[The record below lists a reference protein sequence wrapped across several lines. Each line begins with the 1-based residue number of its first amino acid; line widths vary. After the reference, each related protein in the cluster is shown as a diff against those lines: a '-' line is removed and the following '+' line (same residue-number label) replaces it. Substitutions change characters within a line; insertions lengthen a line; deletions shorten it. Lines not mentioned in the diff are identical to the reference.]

1 MQRSIALFDLDGV
14 ILDTEGSYTAFWD
27 DYGSRHFSEKD
38 FGLKIKGQTL
48 VKILGDYF
56 PEENERK
63 AITDAINDFERKM
76 SYPFVPRVENYIK
89 SLKSNGIRT
98 AVVTSSNLP
107 KMENVYRCHPD
118 FKEMFDIILTSEDFS
133 ESKPS
138 PYCYLKAMRLFGA
151 GPEDCVVFEDSVSGL
166 QAGKAS
172 GAFVVGL
179 LTTNPENIVREYSNL
194 MIRDFNDSRI
204 SEIGISLQV

>member
-63 AITDAINDFERKM
+63 SITDAINDFERNM
-76 SYPFVPRVENYIK
+76 SYPFVPGVENYIK

-98 AVVTSSNLP
+98 AVVTSSNLL
-107 KMENVYRCHPD
+107 KMENVYRCHPG
-118 FKEMFDIILTSEDFS
+118 FREMFDIILTSEDFS

-151 GPEDCVVFEDSVSGL
+151 GPEDCVVFEDSLAGL
-166 QAGKAS
+166 QAARAS
-172 GAFVVGL
+172 GAFVTAL
-179 LTTNPENIVREYSNL
+179 TTTNPEEVVRNYADL
-194 MIRDFNDSRI
+194 VIRDFNDSG
-204 SEIGISLQV
+204 IGANGLPH

>member
-1 MQRSIALFDLDGV
+1 MPRSIALFDLDGV

-63 AITDAINDFERKM
+63 AITEAINDFERNM
-76 SYPFVPRVENYIK
+76 SYPFVPGVENYIK
-89 SLKSNGIRT
+89 SLKSNGIKT
-98 AVVTSSNLP
+98 AVVTSSNLL
-107 KMENVYRCHPD
+107 KMENVYRCHPG
-118 FKEMFDIILTSEDFS
+118 FREMFDIILTSEDFS

-151 GPEDCVVFEDSVSGL
+151 GPEDCVVFEDSLAGL
-166 QAGKAS
+166 QAARAS
-172 GAFVVGL
+172 GAFVTAL
-179 LTTNPENIVREYSNL
+179 TTTNPEEVVRNYADL
-194 MIRDFNDSRI
+194 VIRDFNDSG
-204 SEIGISLQV
+204 IGANGLPH

>member
-1 MQRSIALFDLDGV
+1 MPHSIALFDLDGV

-76 SYPFVPRVENYIK
+76 SYPFVPGIENYIK

-98 AVVTSSNLP
+98 AVVTSSNLL
-107 KMENVYRCHPD
+107 KMENVYRCHPG
-118 FKEMFDIILTSEDFS
+118 FREMFDMILTSEDFS

-151 GPEDCVVFEDSVSGL
+151 GPEDCVVFEDSLAGL
-166 QAGKAS
+166 QAARAS
-172 GAFVVGL
+172 GAFVTAL
-179 LTTNPENIVREYSNL
+179 TTTNPEEVVRNYADL
-194 MIRDFNDSRI
+194 VIRDFNDSG
-204 SEIGISLQV
+204 IGANGLPH

>member
-63 AITDAINDFERKM
+63 AITEAINDFERNM
-76 SYPFVPRVENYIK
+76 SYPFVPGVENYIK
-89 SLKSNGIRT
+89 SMKSNGIKT
-98 AVVTSSNLP
+98 AVVTSSNLL
-107 KMENVYRCHPD
+107 KMENVYRCHPG
-118 FKEMFDIILTSEDFS
+118 FREMFDMILTSEDFS

-151 GPEDCVVFEDSVSGL
+151 GPEDCVVFEDSLAGL
-166 QAGKAS
+166 QAARAS
-172 GAFVVGL
+172 GAFVTAL
-179 LTTNPENIVREYSNL
+179 TTTNPEEVVRNYADL
-194 MIRDFNDSRI
+194 VIRDFNDSG
-204 SEIGISLQV
+204 IGANGLPH

>member
-38 FGLKIKGQTL
+38 FGVKIKGETL

-76 SYPFVPRVENYIK
+76 SYPFVPGVENYIK
-89 SLKSNGIRT
+89 SLKANGIRT
-98 AVVTSSNLP
+98 AVVTSSNLL
-107 KMENVYRCHPD
+107 KMENVYRCHPG
-118 FKEMFDIILTSEDFS
+118 FREMFDIILTSEDFS

-151 GPEDCVVFEDSVSGL
+151 GPEDCVVFEDSLAGL
-166 QAGKAS
+166 QSARAS
-172 GAFVVGL
+172 GAFVTAL
-179 LTTNPENIVREYSNL
+179 TTTNPEEVVRNYADL
-194 MIRDFNDSRI
+194 VIRDFNDSG
-204 SEIGISLQV
+204 IGANGLPH

>member
-1 MQRSIALFDLDGV
+1 MPHSIALFDLDGV

-63 AITDAINDFERKM
+63 AITDAINDFERNM
-76 SYPFVPRVENYIK
+76 SYPFVPGVENYIK

-107 KMENVYRCHPD
+107 KMDNVYRCHPG
-118 FKEMFDIILTSEDFS
+118 FREMFDMILTSEDFS

-151 GPEDCVVFEDSVSGL
+151 GPEDCVVFEDSLAGL
-166 QAGKAS
+166 QSARAS
-172 GAFVVGL
+172 GAFVTAL
-179 LTTNPENIVREYSNL
+179 TTTNPEEVVRNYADL
-194 MIRDFNDSRI
+194 VIRDFNDSG
-204 SEIGISLQV
+204 IGANGLPH

>member
-38 FGLKIKGQTL
+38 FGVKIKGQTL

-63 AITDAINDFERKM
+63 AITDAINDFERNM
-76 SYPFVPRVENYIK
+76 SYPFVPGVENYIK

-98 AVVTSSNLP
+98 AVVTSSNLL
-107 KMENVYRCHPD
+107 KMENVYRCHPG
-118 FKEMFDIILTSEDFS
+118 FREMFDMILTSEDFS

-151 GPEDCVVFEDSVSGL
+151 GPEDCVVFEDSLAGL
-166 QAGKAS
+166 QAARAS
-172 GAFVVGL
+172 GAFVTAL
-179 LTTNPENIVREYSNL
+179 TTTNPEEVVRNYADL
-194 MIRDFNDSRI
+194 VIRDFNDSG
-204 SEIGISLQV
+204 IGANGLPH

>member
-48 VKILGDYF
+48 VKILDDYF

-63 AITDAINDFERKM
+63 SITDAINDFERNM
-76 SYPFVPRVENYIK
+76 SYPFVPGVENYIK

-98 AVVTSSNLP
+98 AVVTSSNLL
-107 KMENVYRCHPD
+107 KMENVYRCHPG
-118 FKEMFDIILTSEDFS
+118 FREMFDMILTSEDFS

-151 GPEDCVVFEDSVSGL
+151 GPEDCVVFEDSLAGL
-166 QAGKAS
+166 QSARAS
-172 GAFVVGL
+172 GAFVTAL
-179 LTTNPENIVREYSNL
+179 TTTNPEEVVRNYADL
-194 MIRDFNDSRI
+194 VIRDFNDSG
-204 SEIGISLQV
+204 IGANGLQH

>member
-76 SYPFVPRVENYIK
+76 SYPFVPGVENYIK

-98 AVVTSSNLP
+98 VVVTSSNLL
-107 KMENVYRCHPD
+107 KMENVYRCHPG

-151 GPEDCVVFEDSVSGL
+151 GPEDCVVFEDSLAGL
-166 QAGKAS
+166 QSARAS
-172 GAFVVGL
+172 GAFVTAL
-179 LTTNPENIVREYSNL
+179 TTTNPEEVVRNYADL
-194 MIRDFNDSRI
+194 VIRDFNDSG
-204 SEIGISLQV
+204 IGANGLPH

>member
-63 AITDAINDFERKM
+63 SITDAINDFERKM
-76 SYPFVPRVENYIK
+76 SYPFVPGVENYIK

-98 AVVTSSNLP
+98 AVVTSSNLL
-107 KMENVYRCHPD
+107 KMENVYRCHPG
-118 FKEMFDIILTSEDFS
+118 FREMFDIILTSEDFS

-151 GPEDCVVFEDSVSGL
+151 GPEDCVVFEDSLAGL
-166 QAGKAS
+166 QSARAS
-172 GAFVVGL
+172 GAFVTAL
-179 LTTNPENIVREYSNL
+179 TTTNPEEVVRNYADL
-194 MIRDFNDSRI
+194 VIRDFNDSG
-204 SEIGISLQV
+204 IGANGLPH

>member
-1 MQRSIALFDLDGV
+1 MPRSVALFDLDGV

-27 DYGSRHFSEKD
+27 DYGSRNFSEKD

-56 PEENERK
+56 PEEKKREAIIDSINE
-63 AITDAINDFERKM
+63 FERNM
-76 SYPFVPRVENYIK
+76 TYPFVPGAEEYIK

-98 AVVTSSNLP
+98 AVVTSSNLL
-107 KMENVYRCHPD
+107 KMENVYRCHPG
-118 FKEMFDIILTSEDFS
+118 FREMFDMILTSEDFS

-151 GPEDCVVFEDSVSGL
+151 GPEDCVVFEDSLAGL
-166 QAGKAS
+166 QSARAS
-172 GAFVVGL
+172 GAFVTAL
-179 LTTNPENIVREYSNL
+179 TTTNPEEVVRNYADL
-194 MIRDFNDSRI
+194 VIRDFNDSG
-204 SEIGISLQV
+204 IGANGLPH

>member
-76 SYPFVPRVENYIK
+76 SYPFVPGVENYIK

-98 AVVTSSNLP
+98 AVVTSSNLL
-107 KMENVYRCHPD
+107 KMENVYRCHPG
-118 FKEMFDIILTSEDFS
+118 FREMFDIILTSEDFS

-151 GPEDCVVFEDSVSGL
+151 GPEDCVVFEDSLAGL
-166 QAGKAS
+166 QSARAS
-172 GAFVVGL
+172 GAFVTAL
-179 LTTNPENIVREYSNL
+179 TTTNPEEVVRNYADL
-194 MIRDFNDSRI
+194 VIRDFNDSG
-204 SEIGISLQV
+204 IGANGLPH

>member
-63 AITDAINDFERKM
+63 AITEAINDFERNM
-76 SYPFVPRVENYIK
+76 SYPFVPGVENYIK
-89 SLKSNGIRT
+89 LLKSNGIRT
-98 AVVTSSNLP
+98 AVVTSSNIL
-107 KMENVYRCHPD
+107 KMENVYRCHPG
-118 FKEMFDIILTSEDFS
+118 FREMFDMILTSEDFS

-151 GPEDCVVFEDSVSGL
+151 GPEDCVVFEDSLAGL
-166 QAGKAS
+166 QSARAS
-172 GAFVVGL
+172 GAFVTAL
-179 LTTNPENIVREYSNL
+179 TTTNPEEVVRNYADL
-194 MIRDFNDSRI
+194 VIRDFNDSG
-204 SEIGISLQV
+204 IGANGLPH

>member
-1 MQRSIALFDLDGV
+1 MPRSIALFDLDGV

-38 FGLKIKGQTL
+38 FGVKIKGQTL

-63 AITDAINDFERKM
+63 AITDAINDFERNM
-76 SYPFVPRVENYIK
+76 SYPFVPGVENYIK

-98 AVVTSSNLP
+98 AVVTSSNLL
-107 KMENVYRCHPD
+107 KMENVYRCHPG
-118 FKEMFDIILTSEDFS
+118 FREMFDIILTSEDFS

-151 GPEDCVVFEDSVSGL
+151 GPEDCVVFEDSLAGL
-166 QAGKAS
+166 QAARAS
-172 GAFVVGL
+172 GAFVTAL
-179 LTTNPENIVREYSNL
+179 TTTNPEEVVRNYADL
-194 MIRDFNDSRI
+194 VIRDFNDSG
-204 SEIGISLQV
+204 IGANGLPH

>member
-1 MQRSIALFDLDGV
+1 MPHSIALFDLDGV

-76 SYPFVPRVENYIK
+76 SYPFVPGVENYIK

-98 AVVTSSNLP
+98 AVVTSSNLL
-107 KMENVYRCHPD
+107 KMENVYRCHPG
-118 FKEMFDIILTSEDFS
+118 FREMFDIILTSEDFS

-151 GPEDCVVFEDSVSGL
+151 GPEDCVVFEDSLAGL
-166 QAGKAS
+166 QAARAS
-172 GAFVVGL
+172 GAFVTAL
-179 LTTNPENIVREYSNL
+179 TTTNPEEVVRNYADL
-194 MIRDFNDSRI
+194 VIRDFNDSG
-204 SEIGISLQV
+204 IGANGLPH

>member
-1 MQRSIALFDLDGV
+1 MPHSIALFDLDGV

-27 DYGSRHFSEKD
+27 DYGSRHFSEKN

-76 SYPFVPRVENYIK
+76 SYPFVPGVENYIK

-98 AVVTSSNLP
+98 AVVTSSNLL
-107 KMENVYRCHPD
+107 KMENVYRCHPG
-118 FKEMFDIILTSEDFS
+118 FREMFDIILTSEDFS

-151 GPEDCVVFEDSVSGL
+151 GPEDCVVFEDSLAGL
-166 QAGKAS
+166 QAARAS
-172 GAFVVGL
+172 GAFVTAL
-179 LTTNPENIVREYSNL
+179 TTTNPEEVVRNYADL
-194 MIRDFNDSRI
+194 VIRDFNDSG
-204 SEIGISLQV
+204 IGANGLPH

>member
-1 MQRSIALFDLDGV
+1 MPHSIALFDLDGV

-48 VKILGDYF
+48 VKILDDYF

-63 AITDAINDFERKM
+63 SITDAINDFERNM
-76 SYPFVPRVENYIK
+76 SYPFVPGVENYIK

-98 AVVTSSNLP
+98 AVVTSSNLL
-107 KMENVYRCHPD
+107 KMDNVYRCHPG
-118 FKEMFDIILTSEDFS
+118 FREMFDMILTSEDFS

-151 GPEDCVVFEDSVSGL
+151 GPEDCVVFEDSLAGL
-166 QAGKAS
+166 QSARAS
-172 GAFVVGL
+172 GAFVTAL
-179 LTTNPENIVREYSNL
+179 TTTNPEEVVRNYADL
-194 MIRDFNDSRI
+194 VIRDFNDSG
-204 SEIGISLQV
+204 IGANGLPH

>member
-1 MQRSIALFDLDGV
+1 MPRSIALFDLDGV

-48 VKILGDYF
+48 VKILDDYF

-63 AITDAINDFERKM
+63 SITDAINDFERKM
-76 SYPFVPRVENYIK
+76 SYPFVPGVENYIK

-107 KMENVYRCHPD
+107 KMENVYRCHPG

-138 PYCYLKAMRLFGA
+138 PYCYLKAMKLFGA
-151 GPEDCVVFEDSVSGL
+151 GPENCVVFEDSLAGL
-166 QAGKAS
+166 QAARAS
-172 GAFVVGL
+172 GAFVTAL
-179 LTTNPENIVREYSNL
+179 TTTNPEEVVRNYADL
-194 MIRDFNDSRI
+194 VIRDFNDSG
-204 SEIGISLQV
+204 IGANGLQH

>member
-48 VKILGDYF
+48 VKILDDYF

-63 AITDAINDFERKM
+63 SITDAINDFERNM
-76 SYPFVPRVENYIK
+76 SYPFVPGVENYIK

-98 AVVTSSNLP
+98 VVVTSSNLL
-107 KMENVYRCHPD
+107 KMENVYRCHPG
-118 FKEMFDIILTSEDFS
+118 FREMFDMILTSEDFS

-151 GPEDCVVFEDSVSGL
+151 GPEDCVVFEDSLAGL
-166 QAGKAS
+166 QAARAS
-172 GAFVVGL
+172 GAFVTAL
-179 LTTNPENIVREYSNL
+179 TTTNPEEVVRNYADL
-194 MIRDFNDSRI
+194 VIRDFNDSG
-204 SEIGISLQV
+204 IGANGLPH

>member
-63 AITDAINDFERKM
+63 AITEAINDFERNM
-76 SYPFVPRVENYIK
+76 SYPFVPGVENYIK
-89 SLKSNGIRT
+89 SMKSNGIKT
-98 AVVTSSNLP
+98 AVVTSSNLL
-107 KMENVYRCHPD
+107 KMENVYRCHPG
-118 FKEMFDIILTSEDFS
+118 FREMFDIILTSEDFS

-151 GPEDCVVFEDSVSGL
+151 GPEDCVVFEDSLAGL
-166 QAGKAS
+166 QAARAS
-172 GAFVVGL
+172 GAFVTAL
-179 LTTNPENIVREYSNL
+179 TTTNPEEVVRNYADL
-194 MIRDFNDSRI
+194 VIRDFNDSG
-204 SEIGISLQV
+204 IGANGLPH

>member
-1 MQRSIALFDLDGV
+1 MPHSIALFDLDGV

-76 SYPFVPRVENYIK
+76 SYPFVPGVENYIK

-98 AVVTSSNLP
+98 AVVTSSNLL
-107 KMENVYRCHPD
+107 KMENVYRCHPG
-118 FKEMFDIILTSEDFS
+118 FREMFDIILTSEDFS

-151 GPEDCVVFEDSVSGL
+151 GPEDCVVFEDSLAGL
-166 QAGKAS
+166 QSARAS
-172 GAFVVGL
+172 GAFVTAL
-179 LTTNPENIVREYSNL
+179 TTTNPEEVVRNYADL
-194 MIRDFNDSRI
+194 VIRDFNDSG
-204 SEIGISLQV
+204 IGANGLQH

>member
-1 MQRSIALFDLDGV
+1 MPHSIALFDLDGV

-63 AITDAINDFERKM
+63 AITDAINDFERNM
-76 SYPFVPRVENYIK
+76 SYPFVPGVENYIK

-98 AVVTSSNLP
+98 AVVTSSNLL
-107 KMENVYRCHPD
+107 KMENVYRCHPG
-118 FKEMFDIILTSEDFS
+118 FREMFDMILTSEDFS

-151 GPEDCVVFEDSVSGL
+151 GPEDCVVFEDSLAGL
-166 QAGKAS
+166 QAARAS
-172 GAFVVGL
+172 GAFVTAL
-179 LTTNPENIVREYSNL
+179 TTTNPEEVVRNYADL
-194 MIRDFNDSRI
+194 VIRDFNDSG
-204 SEIGISLQV
+204 IGANGLQH

>member
-63 AITDAINDFERKM
+63 AITDAINDFERNM
-76 SYPFVPRVENYIK
+76 SYPFVPGVENYIK

-98 AVVTSSNLP
+98 AVVTSSNLL
-107 KMENVYRCHPD
+107 KMENVYRCHPG

-151 GPEDCVVFEDSVSGL
+151 GPENCVVFEDSLAGL
-166 QAGKAS
+166 QAARAS
-172 GAFVVGL
+172 GAFVTAL
-179 LTTNPENIVREYSNL
+179 TTTNPEEVVRNYADL
-194 MIRDFNDSRI
+194 VIRDFNDSG
-204 SEIGISLQV
+204 IGANGLPH

>member
-63 AITDAINDFERKM
+63 AITEAINDFERNM
-76 SYPFVPRVENYIK
+76 SYPFVPGVENYIK

-98 AVVTSSNLP
+98 AVVTSSNLL
-107 KMENVYRCHPD
+107 KMDNVYRCHPG
-118 FKEMFDIILTSEDFS
+118 FREMFDMILTSEDFS

-151 GPEDCVVFEDSVSGL
+151 GPEDCVVFEDSLAGL
-166 QAGKAS
+166 QAARAS
-172 GAFVVGL
+172 GAFVTAL
-179 LTTNPENIVREYSNL
+179 TTTNPEEVVRNYADL
-194 MIRDFNDSRI
+194 VIRDFNDSG
-204 SEIGISLQV
+204 IGANGLPH

>member
-38 FGLKIKGQTL
+38 FGVKIKGQTL

-63 AITDAINDFERKM
+63 AITEAINDFERNM
-76 SYPFVPRVENYIK
+76 SYPFVPGVENYIK

-98 AVVTSSNLP
+98 AVVTSSNLL
-107 KMENVYRCHPD
+107 KMENVYRCHPG
-118 FKEMFDIILTSEDFS
+118 FREMFDIILTSEDFS

-151 GPEDCVVFEDSVSGL
+151 GPEDCVVFEDSLAGL
-166 QAGKAS
+166 QAARAS
-172 GAFVVGL
+172 GAFVTAL
-179 LTTNPENIVREYSNL
+179 TTTNPEEVVRNYADL
-194 MIRDFNDSRI
+194 VIRDFNDSG
-204 SEIGISLQV
+204 IGANGLPH

>member
-38 FGLKIKGQTL
+38 FGVKIKGQTL

-63 AITDAINDFERKM
+63 AITDDINDFERNM
-76 SYPFVPRVENYIK
+76 SYPFVPGVENYIK

-98 AVVTSSNLP
+98 AVVTSSNLL
-107 KMENVYRCHPD
+107 KMDNVYRCHPG
-118 FKEMFDIILTSEDFS
+118 FREMFDMILTSEDFS

-151 GPEDCVVFEDSVSGL
+151 GPEDCVVFEDSLAGL
-166 QAGKAS
+166 QAARAS
-172 GAFVVGL
+172 GAFVTAL
-179 LTTNPENIVREYSNL
+179 TTTNPEEVVRNYADL
-194 MIRDFNDSRI
+194 VIRDFNDSG
-204 SEIGISLQV
+204 IGANGLPH

>member
-63 AITDAINDFERKM
+63 AITDDINDFERNM
-76 SYPFVPRVENYIK
+76 SYPFVPGVENYIK

-98 AVVTSSNLP
+98 AVVTSSNLL
-107 KMENVYRCHPD
+107 KMENVYRCHPG
-118 FKEMFDIILTSEDFS
+118 FREMFDMILTSEDFS

-151 GPEDCVVFEDSVSGL
+151 GPEDCVVFEDSLAGL
-166 QAGKAS
+166 QSARAS
-172 GAFVVGL
+172 GAFVTAL
-179 LTTNPENIVREYSNL
+179 TTTNPEEVVRNYAAL
-194 MIRDFNDSRI
+194 VIRDFNDSG
-204 SEIGISLQV
+204 IGANGLQH

>member
-38 FGLKIKGQTL
+38 FGVKIKGQTL

-76 SYPFVPRVENYIK
+76 SYPFVPGVENYIK

-98 AVVTSSNLP
+98 AVVTSSNLL
-107 KMENVYRCHPD
+107 KMENVYRCHPG
-118 FKEMFDIILTSEDFS
+118 FREMFDMILTSEDFS

-151 GPEDCVVFEDSVSGL
+151 GPEDCVVFEDSLAGL
-166 QAGKAS
+166 QSARAS
-172 GAFVVGL
+172 GAFVTAL
-179 LTTNPENIVREYSNL
+179 TTTNPEEVVRNYADL
-194 MIRDFNDSRI
+194 VIRDFNDSG
-204 SEIGISLQV
+204 IGANGLQH

>member
-48 VKILGDYF
+48 VKILADYF
-56 PEENERK
+56 PDENERK
-63 AITDAINDFERKM
+63 SITDAINDFERKM
-76 SYPFVPRVENYIK
+76 SYPFVPGVENYIK

-107 KMENVYRCHPD
+107 KMENVYRCHPG

-151 GPEDCVVFEDSVSGL
+151 GPEDCVVFEDSLAGL
-166 QAGKAS
+166 QSARAS
-172 GAFVVGL
+172 GAFVTAL
-179 LTTNPENIVREYSNL
+179 TTTNPEEVVRNYADL
-194 MIRDFNDSRI
+194 VIRDFNDSG
-204 SEIGISLQV
+204 IGANGLQH

>member
-1 MQRSIALFDLDGV
+1 MPRSIALFDLDGV

-48 VKILGDYF
+48 VKILADYF
-56 PEENERK
+56 PDENERK
-63 AITDAINDFERKM
+63 SITDAINDFERKM
-76 SYPFVPRVENYIK
+76 SYPFVPGVENYIK

-98 AVVTSSNLP
+98 AVVTSSNLL
-107 KMENVYRCHPD
+107 KMENVYRCHPG
-118 FKEMFDIILTSEDFS
+118 FREMFDMILTSEDFS

-151 GPEDCVVFEDSVSGL
+151 GPEDCVVFEDSLAGL
-166 QAGKAS
+166 QSARAS
-172 GAFVVGL
+172 GAFVTAL
-179 LTTNPENIVREYSNL
+179 TTTNPEEVVRNYADL
-194 MIRDFNDSRI
+194 VIRDFNDSG
-204 SEIGISLQV
+204 IGANGLPH

>member
-38 FGLKIKGQTL
+38 FGVKIKGQTL

-63 AITDAINDFERKM
+63 AITDAINDFERNM
-76 SYPFVPRVENYIK
+76 SYPFVPGVENYIK

-98 AVVTSSNLP
+98 AVVTSSNLL
-107 KMENVYRCHPD
+107 KMENVYRCHPG
-118 FKEMFDIILTSEDFS
+118 FREMFDMILTSEDFS

-151 GPEDCVVFEDSVSGL
+151 GPEDCVVFEDSLAGL
-166 QAGKAS
+166 QAARAS
-172 GAFVVGL
+172 GSFVTAL
-179 LTTNPENIVREYSNL
+179 TTTNPEEVVRNYADL
-194 MIRDFNDSRI
+194 VIRDFNDSG
-204 SEIGISLQV
+204 IGANGLPH

>member
-1 MQRSIALFDLDGV
+1 MPRSIALFDLDGV

-63 AITDAINDFERKM
+63 SITDAINDFERNM
-76 SYPFVPRVENYIK
+76 SYPFVPGVENYIK

-98 AVVTSSNLP
+98 AVVTSSNLL
-107 KMENVYRCHPD
+107 KMDNVYRCHPG
-118 FKEMFDIILTSEDFS
+118 FREMFDMILTGEDVS

-138 PYCYLKAMRLFGA
+138 P
-151 GPEDCVVFEDSVSGL
+151 DC
-166 QAGKAS
+166 
-172 GAFVVGL
+172 
-179 LTTNPENIVREYSNL
+179 
-194 MIRDFNDSRI
+194 
-204 SEIGISLQV
+204 

>member
-1 MQRSIALFDLDGV
+1 MPHSIALFDLDGV

-48 VKILGDYF
+48 VKIIGDYF

-76 SYPFVPRVENYIK
+76 SYPFVPGVENYIK

-98 AVVTSSNLP
+98 AVVTSSNLL
-107 KMENVYRCHPD
+107 KMENVYRCHPG
-118 FKEMFDIILTSEDFS
+118 FREMFDMILTSEDFS

-151 GPEDCVVFEDSVSGL
+151 GPEDCVVFEDSLAGL
-166 QAGKAS
+166 QAARAS
-172 GAFVVGL
+172 GAFVTAL
-179 LTTNPENIVREYSNL
+179 TTTNPEEVVRNYADL
-194 MIRDFNDSRI
+194 VIRDFNDSG
-204 SEIGISLQV
+204 IGANGLPH

>member
-1 MQRSIALFDLDGV
+1 MPRSVALFDLDGV

-76 SYPFVPRVENYIK
+76 SYPFVPGVENYIK

-98 AVVTSSNLP
+98 AVVTSSNLL
-107 KMENVYRCHPD
+107 KMENVYRCHPG
-118 FKEMFDIILTSEDFS
+118 FREMFDIILTSEDFS

-151 GPEDCVVFEDSVSGL
+151 GPEDCVVFEDSLAGL
-166 QAGKAS
+166 QAARAS
-172 GAFVVGL
+172 GAFVTAL
-179 LTTNPENIVREYSNL
+179 TTTNPEEVVRNYADL
-194 MIRDFNDSRI
+194 VIRDFNDSG
-204 SEIGISLQV
+204 IGANGLPH

>member
-63 AITDAINDFERKM
+63 SITDAINDFERNM
-76 SYPFVPRVENYIK
+76 SYPFVPGVENYIK

-98 AVVTSSNLP
+98 AVVTSSNLL
-107 KMENVYRCHPD
+107 KMDNVYRCHPG
-118 FKEMFDIILTSEDFS
+118 FREMFDIILTSEDFS

-151 GPEDCVVFEDSVSGL
+151 GPEDCVVFEDSLAGL
-166 QAGKAS
+166 QSARAS
-172 GAFVVGL
+172 GAFVTAL
-179 LTTNPENIVREYSNL
+179 TTTNPEEVVRNYADL
-194 MIRDFNDSRI
+194 VIRDFNDSG
-204 SEIGISLQV
+204 IGANGLPH

>member
-38 FGLKIKGQTL
+38 FGVKIKGQTL

-76 SYPFVPRVENYIK
+76 SYPFVPGVENYIK

-98 AVVTSSNLP
+98 AVVTSSNLL
-107 KMENVYRCHPD
+107 KMENVYRCHPG
-118 FKEMFDIILTSEDFS
+118 FREMFDIILTSEDFS

-151 GPEDCVVFEDSVSGL
+151 GPEDCVVFEDSLAGL
-166 QAGKAS
+166 QSARAS
-172 GAFVVGL
+172 GAFVTAL
-179 LTTNPENIVREYSNL
+179 TTTNPEEVVRNYADL
-194 MIRDFNDSRI
+194 VIRDFNDSG
-204 SEIGISLQV
+204 IGANGLPH

>member
-63 AITDAINDFERKM
+63 AITEAINDFERNM
-76 SYPFVPRVENYIK
+76 SYPFVPGVENYIK
-89 SLKSNGIRT
+89 SLKSNGIKT
-98 AVVTSSNLP
+98 AVVTSSNLL
-107 KMENVYRCHPD
+107 KMENVYRCHPG
-118 FKEMFDIILTSEDFS
+118 FREMFDIILTSEDFS

-151 GPEDCVVFEDSVSGL
+151 GPEDCVVFEDSLAGL
-166 QAGKAS
+166 QSARAS
-172 GAFVVGL
+172 GAFVTAL
-179 LTTNPENIVREYSNL
+179 TTTNPEEVVRNYADL
-194 MIRDFNDSRI
+194 VIRDFNDSG
-204 SEIGISLQV
+204 IGANGLPH

>member
-63 AITDAINDFERKM
+63 AITDAINDFERNM
-76 SYPFVPRVENYIK
+76 SYPFVPGVENYIK

-98 AVVTSSNLP
+98 AVVTSSNLL
-107 KMENVYRCHPD
+107 KMENVYRCHPG
-118 FKEMFDIILTSEDFS
+118 FREMFDIILTSEDFS

-151 GPEDCVVFEDSVSGL
+151 GPEDCVVFEDSLAGL
-166 QAGKAS
+166 QSARAS
-172 GAFVVGL
+172 GAFVTAL
-179 LTTNPENIVREYSNL
+179 TTTNPEEVVRNYADL
-194 MIRDFNDSRI
+194 VIRDFNDSG
-204 SEIGISLQV
+204 IGANGLQH

>member
-76 SYPFVPRVENYIK
+76 SYPFVPGVENYIK

-98 AVVTSSNLP
+98 AVVTSSNLL

-138 PYCYLKAMRLFGA
+138 PYCYLKAMKLFGA
-151 GPEDCVVFEDSVSGL
+151 GPEDCVVFEDSLAGL
-166 QAGKAS
+166 QAARAS
-172 GAFVVGL
+172 GAFVTAL
-179 LTTNPENIVREYSNL
+179 TTTNPEEVVRNYADL
-194 MIRDFNDSRI
+194 VIRDFNDSG
-204 SEIGISLQV
+204 IGANGLPH

>member
-1 MQRSIALFDLDGV
+1 MSRKIALFDLDGV

-27 DYGSRHFSEKD
+27 DYGSRRFSEKG

-63 AITDAINDFERKM
+63 AITEAINDFERNM
-76 SYPFVPRVENYIK
+76 SYPFVPGVENYIK
-89 SLKSNGIRT
+89 SMKSNGIRT
-98 AVVTSSNLP
+98 AVVTSSNLL
-107 KMENVYRCHPD
+107 KMENVYRCHPG
-118 FKEMFDIILTSEDFS
+118 FREMFDIILTSEDFS

-151 GPEDCVVFEDSVSGL
+151 GPEDCVVFEDSLAGL
-166 QAGKAS
+166 QAARAS
-172 GAFVVGL
+172 GAFVTAL
-179 LTTNPENIVREYSNL
+179 TTTNPEEVVRNYADL
-194 MIRDFNDSRI
+194 VIRDFNDSG
-204 SEIGISLQV
+204 IGANGLPH